1 MRRKAHFPG
10 HPTWW
15 KDVFMR
21 IIIKKSKWSLLISIK
36 LVFVA
41 VLTHV
46 FGIGWGLLALAIV
59 DSLPYIKI
67 NRTM

>member
-1 MRRKAHFPG
+1 
-10 HPTWW
+10 
-15 KDVFMR
+15 MR
-21 IIIKKSKWSLLISIK
+21 IIIKKPKWSLLISIK

-46 FGIGWGLLALAIV
+46 FGIGWGLLAVAIV
-59 DSLPYIKI
+59 DSLPSIKI